1 MVSIRLKATLNSSG
15 ELDFDLPN
23 PLPSEDFEL
32 ILDVVREDK
41 ADNELFGFL
50 NKPAREIEIG
60 GWEDYDLPDSAEY
73 VEELRRKEEERN
85 TRWTLS

>member
-1 MVSIRLKATLNSSG
+1 MVSIRLKATLNAAG

-23 PLPSEDFEL
+23 PLPDEDFEL
-32 ILDVVREDK
+32 VLDVVREDK
-41 ADNELFGFL
+41 ADSELFDFL
-50 NKPAREIEIG
+50 NKPAGEIEIG

-73 VEELRRKEEERN
+73 VEALRRKEEERN